1 MTSLNAITVAGKQ
14 TKIGKSLSIYVKE
27 SLETTLKKFFKNFIN
42 SSVLFSKDTFN
53 FKCEISI
60 HLEGSIFVKSNA
72 LSNDPYG
79 SFNLANEKIKK
90 RIRRYHRKLT
100 DHRFNN
106 TKSLKYV
113 KANEYIIKDPETI
126 KSGEVA
132 NEPIIIAE
140 SEELIKTISVG
151 EALMLMKL
159 NDQNAIFF
167 KNVQTKRLNL
177 LFKRS
182 DGNIGWLD
190 PKK

>member
-1 MTSLNAITVAGKQ
+1 MDL
-14 TKIGKSLSIYVKE
+14 L
-27 SLETTLKKFFKNFIN
+27 TL
-42 SSVLFSKDTFN
+42 
-53 FKCEISI
+53 
-60 HLEGSIFVKSNA
+60 
-72 LSNDPYG
+72 P
-79 SFNLANEKIKK
+79 NEKIKK

-167 KNVQTKRLNL
+167 QKYPNKKIKSFVQKIRW
-177 LFKRS
+177 KY
-182 DGNIGWLD
+182 WMA
-190 PKK
+190 

>member
-1 MTSLNAITVAGKQ
+1 MRIINWDNLIVA
-14 TKIGKSLSIYVKE
+14 KSIIID
-27 SLETTLKKFFKNFIN
+27 TIFIN
-42 SSVLFSKDTFN
+42 VGVIIKSSYIIAIGYIPANGSSSKIKFG
-53 FKCEISI
+53 FEAI
-60 HLEGSIFVKSNA
+60 H
-72 LSNDPYG
+72 
-79 SFNLANEKIKK
+79 LANEKIKK
-90 RIRRYHRKLT
+90 RIRRYHRRLT
-100 DHRFNN
+100 DHRSSNL
-106 TKSLKYV
+106 KSLKYIE
-113 KANEYIIKDPETI
+113 ANEYIIKDPEKI
-126 KSGEVA
+126 KKSEIS

-167 KNVQTKRLNL
+167 KNIQTKRLNL

>member
-1 MTSLNAITVAGKQ
+1 MPKNYSPIVVFTFLRLQKLKRLIK
-14 TKIGKSLSIYVKE
+14 
-27 SLETTLKKFFKNFIN
+27 TLKK
-42 SSVLFSKDTFN
+42 S
-53 FKCEISI
+53 EIS
-60 HLEGSIFVKSNA
+60 
-72 LSNDPYG
+72 
-79 SFNLANEKIKK
+79 
-90 RIRRYHRKLT
+90 
-100 DHRFNN
+100 
-106 TKSLKYV
+106 
-113 KANEYIIKDPETI
+113 
-126 KSGEVA
+126 

-167 KNVQTKRLNL
+167 KNIQTKRLNL